1 MSHITCGFIGLG
13 LIGGS
18 IAKALKAFRR
28 DVRILAF
35 DTNKET
41 LELALKE
48 GIADE
53 AVSSINGRFSAC
65 NYLFLCAPVSNNDK
79 NLTAIK
85 EILSPDCILTD
96 VGSVK
101 STTTRCVD
109 EMGLSPYFIGGHP
122 MAGSERIGFANSHA
136 LLLQNAYYLLTPS
149 AEVPAEKVEAFRNLV
164 ADIGAIPLVLTPEEH
179 DRITAGISHLPHI
192 IASSLVNFVKDND
205 TKDALMKQIAAG
217 GFKDITRIA
226 SSSPDVWQQICLTN
240 GENITEMLSLYIK
253 ALSSV
258 KELLE
263 KKDADA
269 LYAFFDSARTY
280 RDSFVANAN
289 GSVAR
294 IYDFTVNIDD
304 RAGSM
309 ASIMNI
315 LAEHGL
321 SIKNIGITHSR
332 ERAEGAVRLEFYD
345 KTSLTKAREV
355 LSKKKYT
362 IV

>member
-1 MSHITCGFIGLG
+1 
-13 LIGGS
+13 
-18 IAKALKAFRR
+18 
-28 DVRILAF
+28 
-35 DTNKET
+35 
-41 LELALKE
+41 
-48 GIADE
+48 
-53 AVSSINGRFSAC
+53 
-65 NYLFLCAPVSNNDK
+65 
-79 NLTAIK
+79 
-85 EILSPDCILTD
+85 
-96 VGSVK
+96 
-101 STTTRCVD
+101 
-109 EMGLSPYFIGGHP
+109 
-122 MAGSERIGFANSHA
+122 
-136 LLLQNAYYLLTPS
+136 
-149 AEVPAEKVEAFRNLV
+149 
-164 ADIGAIPLVLTPEEH
+164 
-179 DRITAGISHLPHI
+179 
-192 IASSLVNFVKDND
+192 
-205 TKDALMKQIAAG
+205 
-217 GFKDITRIA
+217 
-226 SSSPDVWQQICLTN
+226 
-240 GENITEMLSLYIK
+240 MLSLYIK

-280 RDSFVANAN
+280 RDSFVADAN

-345 KTSLTKAREV
+345 KTSLAKAREV
-355 LSKKKYT
+355 LCEKGYT